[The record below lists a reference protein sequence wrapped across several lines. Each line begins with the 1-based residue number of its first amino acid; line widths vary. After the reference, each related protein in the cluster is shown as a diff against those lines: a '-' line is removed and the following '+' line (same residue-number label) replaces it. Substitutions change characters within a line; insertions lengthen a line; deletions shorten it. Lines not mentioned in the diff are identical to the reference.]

1 MDPLTCLH
9 LQMHLEGKALVGQS
23 SLRQVEA
30 VPGEELPLVLTARLS
45 TGELIAYYDEAIPPH
60 LQKELAASGDIEFPN
75 VDPLFHILKQH
86 HIAFALEHYKTYIFA
101 TLPSEEQG
109 ISCLSRDDPKVKAFE
124 FDHFGPQIYAVERD
138 RKLVSAC
145 VSVREN
151 QKCAEAWVF
160 TDPAYRHRGF
170 AQAVVRAWARG
181 LMKQGKVPFYSHKVD
196 NLPSARLADRLGLQP
211 VFEQIAI
218 VQREE

>member
-9 LQMHLEGKALVGQS
+9 LQMQLEGKALVGQW

-45 TGELIAYYDEAIPPH
+45 TGEVIACYDEAIPPH
-60 LQKELAASGDIEFPN
+60 LQKKLTANRDLEFPD
-75 VDPLFHILKQH
+75 VDPLIQILKQH
-86 HIAFALEHYKTYIFA
+86 DIAFALEHYKTYIFPL
-101 TLPSEEQG
+101 LPSEEQG
-109 ISCLSRDDPKVKAFE
+109 TSCLSRDDPKVKAFE
-124 FDHFGPQIYAVERD
+124 FDHFGPQVYAAERD
-138 RKLVSAC
+138 GKLASAC
-145 VSVREN
+145 VSVRANE
-151 QKCAEAWVF
+151 KCAEAWVF

-181 LMKQGKVPFYSHKVD
+181 LMKQGKIPFYSHRAD
-196 NLPSARLADRLGLQP
+196 NLPSARLANRLGLQL